1 MPFGGPTSWALTVR
15 WDGTTWV
22 DESDYVRA
30 DSEVVITRGTG
41 SDADQGDPQP
51 GVLSASLDNARVTVT
66 GGVADASQVGR
77 FTADN
82 PLSPLFP
89 NVEEG
94 AWTRFSVTRGA
105 STSFRHRGRAAL
117 SAPDVPG
124 GQVSRA
130 SVGILSVDMLGT
142 IDRKRLAPDWV
153 EQQRQV
159 AESSV
164 VDVFPF
170 SESVA
175 YPTTLQNVGSGT
187 GTGAVVRATSNA
199 GSATT
204 ERPEGIALDSSVIL
218 TATAG
223 IGPVI
228 IADTSA
234 PAGTVT
240 GILFNFR
247 TADRTAAPSGAS
259 KYVAVGLKADGS
271 VLWSLRLVNNASQC
285 DLNLY
290 NATGTFVATV
300 YFGFSAIGQTSGDD
314 QWFTFFMQHPIATYL
329 RRTADGASLF
339 ASGAGVDI
347 RDTDAVVLGGLIGGK
362 RTAGKQAACVS
373 ARFSGLAISQS
384 TTLQA
389 DYLVENF
396 PTTTN
401 GRFTDLNLY
410 CDFGS
415 TTFGTRDREV
425 VRTGTSGRTGLDV
438 LAELTRTVGAVAVA
452 SRTSDGS
459 LAFRLPDLQQP
470 ETVSLTVDLDADA
483 DGSVGLP
490 FRRGDTPSQQTVTFP
505 SGSVTY
511 VDPARERAD
520 GSTIETCAV
529 SAAIA
534 LDVAA
539 RRVNSARRLR
549 LSSIRVDLATASNDL
564 WTAVM
569 GLEIGDRIRVNVGT
583 SGTPLVRLLGYTYVD
598 YHVTGWEEHYGKD
611 SAWWELFLVPADDPV
626 RGRWGGSGVRRKFA
640 AAPGAMTVT
649 GGTCVGT
656 TGTGTVIVTTASGPT
671 FTTVGAR
678 YPMALRWN
686 GEDITVSAPGGAT
699 SPQTFTVTARG
710 VNGTVARVHAAGEP
724 VNVALPAAWTY

>member
-82 PLSPLFP
+82 PLSPLYP

-94 AWTRFSVTRGA
+94 AWTRFAVTRGA

-124 GQVSRA
+124 GQMSRA

-153 EQQRQV
+153 EQMRQAAETV
-159 AESSV
+159 VVDLYPMAEST
-164 VDVFPF
+164 
-170 SESVA
+170 A
-175 YPTTLQNVGSGT
+175 YPTTLENVGSGT
-187 GTGAVVRATSNA
+187 GTGSVVRALSNA
-199 GSATT
+199 GTATT
-204 ERPEGIALDSSVIL
+204 ERPEGIALDSSVVL
-218 TATAG
+218 TAANG
-223 IGPVI
+223 VGPVI

-240 GILFNFR
+240 GILFAFK
-247 TADRTAAPSGAS
+247 TPDRTAPAGAS
-259 KYVAVGLKADGS
+259 KYLAVGLKADGS
-271 VLWSLRLVNNASQC
+271 VLWSLRLVNNANQC
-285 DLNLY
+285 DINLY
-290 NATGTFVATV
+290 DAAGTFVVTV
-300 YFGFSAIGQTSGDD
+300 YFAFSAIGQATGDD
-314 QWFTFFMQHPIATYL
+314 QWLTFFMRHPIATVVQ
-329 RRTADGASLF
+329 RTANGQALF
-339 ASGAGVDI
+339 ASGVGVDI
-347 RDTDAVVLGGLIGGK
+347 RQTDAVVLGGLIGGK
-362 RTAGKQAACVS
+362 RTAGKQTACVS
-373 ARFSGLAISQS
+373 ARYAGLVIAQ
-384 TTLQA
+384 TTNLSN

-396 PTTTN
+396 PTTASA
-401 GRFTDLNLY
+401 RFSDLNLY

-459 LAFRLPDLQQP
+459 LGFRLPDLQQP
-470 ETVSLTVDLDADA
+470 ETVSVTVDLDADA
-483 DGSVGLP
+483 DGAGGLP
-490 FRRGDTPSQQTVTFP
+490 FRRGDTPSRQTVTYP
-505 SGSVTY
+505 AGSVTY
-511 VDPARERAD
+511 VDPTRERAD
-520 GSTIETCAV
+520 GSTIETCAA
-529 SAAIA
+529 SAVGA

-564 WTAVM
+564 WAAVM

-583 SGTPLVRLLGYTYVD
+583 SGTPLVRLIGYTYVD
-598 YHVTGWEEHYGKD
+598 YHVTGWEEHYGRD
-611 SAWWELFLVPADDPV
+611 RAWWELFLVPADDPV
-626 RGRWGGSGVRRKFA
+626 RGRWGGSGVRRKWA